1 MVLGYILLIGAV
13 IFVRRT
19 FNKVSPNE
27 QSSVDKRY
35 IESDSEDIKC
45 P

>member
-13 IFVRRT
+13 LFIRRA

-27 QSSVDKRY
+27 QYRVDKRY
-35 IESDSEDIKC
+35 IESD
-45 P
+45 